1 MAAYHEHDNQCNKIF
16 CPWKFSQAI
25 MASFEPLVIGF
36 YNYWRCLYYTFEHI
50 FCLFVCLFVCLFCGG
65 TVNDL
70 YGRRTSLLGKLSLS
84 VVFNEIRVV
93 MRLDW
98 FVFQEPI
105 LARD

>member
-1 MAAYHEHDNQCNKIF
+1 MNMTINVTRFFARGNLAKLSWPHLSHLLLAFI
-16 CPWKFSQAI
+16 I
-25 MASFEPLVIGF
+25 IGVVCITRS
-36 YNYWRCLYYTFEHI
+36 NI
-50 FCLFVCLFVCLFCGG
+50 DFVCLFVCLFCGG
-65 TVNDL
+65 IVNDL
-70 YGRRTSLLGKLSLS
+70 YGRRTSFLGKLSLS